1 LDIVC
6 SANSA
11 LEMMRRRD
19 VERYNV
25 AEPLQRLALLARLA
39 TLRSGQRAAGSG
51 QRAAGSG
58 QRAAGHEIVR
68 YVRAIQI
75 EFSVHLKAAELA
87 KRLDVHTGT
96 FGRWSQRESSGT
108 MESVLLWGR
117 VQAVCAYVGRTGST
131 LADTS
136 AALEFSAPSNL
147 ARQLRKTTRLNFR
160 KLARSMR
167 GLKGDGNDVQS
178 SSRTG

>member
-1 LDIVC
+1 
-6 SANSA
+6 
-11 LEMMRRRD
+11 
-19 VERYNV
+19 
-25 AEPLQRLALLARLA
+25 
-39 TLRSGQRAAGSG
+39 
-51 QRAAGSG
+51 
-58 QRAAGHEIVR
+58 
-68 YVRAIQI
+68 VRAIQI

-147 ARQLRKTTRLNFR
+147 ARQLRNTTRMSFR
-160 KLARSMR
+160 EFVRAMR
-167 GLKGDGNDVQS
+167 GFEGDGDDVES
-178 SSRTG
+178 TARLRRRK